1 MLRKEEGGN
10 TSAVVEGE
18 TGRGQGQAGGRLEG
32 AGGREE
38 GGVLVEGDREEDQH
52 VSLPQ
57 DGERQKMILHLIS
70 FRLWLLSR
78 PRYHFAGMQ
87 GEHYERAPYRNHQS
101 CSEQS
106 KHVTRFITLAKVE
119 NKEKKKWLYAFNISP
134 MSSMVCGDLVSQP
147 ACRGD

>member
-1 MLRKEEGGN
+1 M
-10 TSAVVEGE
+10 
-18 TGRGQGQAGGRLEG
+18 
-32 AGGREE
+32 
-38 GGVLVEGDREEDQH
+38 VLFLKMVKGIIRQ
-52 VSLPQ
+52 
-57 DGERQKMILHLIS
+57 QKMILHLIS
-70 FRLWLLSR
+70 WIQMEKMGSALVSRLGLLSR

-101 CSEQS
+101 GSEQS
-106 KHVTRFITLAKVE
+106 KHVTRFITLAKVG